1 MLWLKKIKTIGILN
15 LTPVAN
21 INKDES
27 SKSLLKILNKVE
39 PGLET
44 FFLYHEKKKKI
55 QEKVK
60 KKSRQGTT
68 NRQIACCTR
77 RELWIK

>member
-39 PGLET
+39 PGLEI
-44 FFLYHEKKKKI
+44 FFLYHEKKNTRKSKK
-55 QEKVK
+55 KVK
-60 KKSRQGTT
+60 
-68 NRQIACCTR
+68 TR
-77 RELWIK
+77 HHK